1 MRKIVSVIVVGI
13 LGISYAF
20 AQQDIESFL
29 VEVHP
34 SSFQQNQPV
43 DVTITAMKNGV
54 PNLEYNGNV
63 FMSITDLK
71 PSEYSTPSK

>member
-1 MRKIVSVIVVGI
+1 MKKIMSLIVVGI

-20 AQQDIESFL
+20 AQQGKESFL
-29 VEVHP
+29 VELHP

-43 DVTITAMKNGV
+43 DITITAMKNGV
-54 PNLEYNGNV
+54 QNTEYSGNV
-63 FMSITDLK
+63 FMSIPELK